1 MSSFA
6 SKSENLRRDFAE
18 QLRASNV
25 EKESLRNNYSKL
37 SQAKQLNEVKF
48 EIIEEQLKFLYGSLQ
63 FLSNSKNLEDKFQFQ
78 IDSVQAQLFNINI
91 EKTELQSDLRKTTT
105 ERDGTREDLRDMTAS
120 RTTL

>member
-37 SQAKQLNEVKF
+37 S
-48 EIIEEQLKFLYGSLQ
+48 
-63 FLSNSKNLEDKFQFQ
+63 
-78 IDSVQAQLFNINI
+78 
-91 EKTELQSDLRKTTT
+91 
-105 ERDGTREDLRDMTAS
+105 
-120 RTTL
+120 

>member
-1 MSSFA
+1 M
-6 SKSENLRRDFAE
+6 
-18 QLRASNV
+18 
-25 EKESLRNNYSKL
+25 
-37 SQAKQLNEVKF
+37 KF

>member
-63 FLSNSKNLEDKFQFQ
+63 FLSNSKNLEDKLLLWLCSSSRSIAFRL
-78 IDSVQAQLFNINI
+78 SSS
-91 EKTELQSDLRKTTT
+91 TSTLRKLSCN
-105 ERDGTREDLRDMTAS
+105 RISVRRQPREMGRGKI
-120 RTTL
+120 